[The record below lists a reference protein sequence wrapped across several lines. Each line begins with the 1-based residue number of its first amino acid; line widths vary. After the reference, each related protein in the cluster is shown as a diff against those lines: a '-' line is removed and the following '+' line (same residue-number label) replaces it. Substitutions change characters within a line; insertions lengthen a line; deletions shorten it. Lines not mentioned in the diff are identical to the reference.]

1 MKTNFLKNVAGLFEN
16 HVGFSKF
23 KIDNVQV
30 FVLIYKKLPENQG
43 SAKFMYWS
51 ENFELIFLV
60 EVTIRA
66 SEHEIPKVHEEI
78 GLEKESGRP
87 F

>member
-1 MKTNFLKNVAGLFEN
+1 M
-16 HVGFSKF
+16 
-23 KIDNVQV
+23 
-30 FVLIYKKLPENQG
+30 PENQG
-43 SAKFMYWS
+43 STKFMYWS

-60 EVTIRA
+60 EVTIRT